1 MKIAIGCDHGA
12 TDLKMI
18 LTKHLEEISR
28 ARDSVTAHQRS
39 LDEYL
44 AQYEP
49 VKGFEND
56 SNVGLQA
63 VIMKLQ
69 KKIEYEK
76 TEYAKALTKY
86 HALIETLVSLNVFL
100 SDDEFK
106 VFKYRYIDNMTFQDI
121 SMKLSFSERTIYRLH
136 NSALQELENVSFLF

>member
-1 MKIAIGCDHGA
+1 
-12 TDLKMI
+12 
-18 LTKHLEEISR
+18 
-28 ARDSVTAHQRS
+28 
-39 LDEYL
+39 
-44 AQYEP
+44 
-49 VKGFEND
+49 
-56 SNVGLQA
+56 
-63 VIMKLQ
+63 MKLQ

-136 NSALQELENVSFLF
+136 NSALRELENVSFLF